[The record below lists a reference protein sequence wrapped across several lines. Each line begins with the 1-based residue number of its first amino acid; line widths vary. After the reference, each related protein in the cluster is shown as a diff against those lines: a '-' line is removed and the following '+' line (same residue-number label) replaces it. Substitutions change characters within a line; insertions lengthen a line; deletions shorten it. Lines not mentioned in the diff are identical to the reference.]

1 MPLVTTDY
9 LSLLSYGADGWGD
22 ELLSGLFIT
31 FSLALATLPLG
42 LLLGLGLA
50 LAKRGG
56 DPALALSAN
65 IYTTLFRGL
74 PELLTLFLV
83 YYGGQNLLNS
93 VSTTLGWGNIEIS
106 SFLAGMIALGFVF
119 AAYSSEVFLSAF
131 QAIPNGQWEGGR
143 ALGLR
148 ERRIFRLVIFP
159 QLLRISL
166 PGLSNV
172 WLNLL
177 KDTALVS
184 VVGLSDILRQTGVA
198 ARVTRE
204 PFFFFALACVLY
216 LILTFVSSLALGR
229 LERWTRRGEAAR

>member
-1 MPLVTTDY
+1 MIDLLP
-9 LSLLSYGADGWGD
+9 LLSFGDTGWGD
-22 ELLSGLFIT
+22 ELARGVLVT
-31 FSLALATLPLG
+31 TSLALATVPFGLVLG
-42 LLLGLGLA
+42 LLLA
-50 LAKRGG
+50 LAKRGADRG
-56 DPALALSAN
+56 LALSAD

-93 VSTTLGWGNIEIS
+93 LTGALGIGELPLS
-106 SFLAGMIALGFVF
+106 SFVSGMFALGLVF
-119 AAYSSEVFLSAF
+119 AAYASEVFLSAF
-131 QAIPNGQWEGGR
+131 RAIPDGQWEAGR

-148 ERRIFRLVIFP
+148 PFVIFRLAIFP

-184 VVGLSDILRQTGVA
+184 VIGLSDILRETQVA

-204 PFFFFALACVLY
+204 AFFFFGLACVLY
-216 LILTFVSSLALGR
+216 LALTLLSVIVLNWI
-229 LERWTRRGEAAR
+229 ERWTRRGEAVR

>member
-1 MPLVTTDY
+1 MDY
-9 LSLLSYGADGWGD
+9 LSLLAYGDTGWGD
-22 ELLSGLFIT
+22 EIARGVIVT
-31 FSLALATLPLG
+31 VSLALATLPFG

-50 LAKRGG
+50 LAKRGE
-56 DPALALSAN
+56 DPGLRLSAD

-83 YYGGQNLLNS
+83 YYGGQNLLNAA
-93 VSTTLGWGNIEIS
+93 TGALGLGQWTLS
-106 SFLAGMIALGFVF
+106 SFVSGMVALGLVF

-131 QAIPNGQWEGGR
+131 RAIPDGQWEGAK
-143 ALGLR
+143 ALGLPH
-148 ERRIFRLVIFP
+148 RRILWLVILP

-184 VVGLSDILRQTGVA
+184 VIGLADIMRETGVA

-204 PFFFFALACVLY
+204 PFFFFGFACVLY
-216 LILTFVSSLALGR
+216 LVLTLVSAVGLRR
-229 LERWTRRGEAAR
+229 LELWTKRGEVAR